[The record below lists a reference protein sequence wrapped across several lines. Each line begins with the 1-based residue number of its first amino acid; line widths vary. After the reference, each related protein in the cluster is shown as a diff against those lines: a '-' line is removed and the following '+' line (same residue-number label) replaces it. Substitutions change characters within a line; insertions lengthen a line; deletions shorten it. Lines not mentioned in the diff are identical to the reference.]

1 MLLQGLFVGIGGFV
15 GAVARF
21 YVTVWLRPRAG
32 SFPVGTLT
40 VNVLGSLALGFL
52 ATYFAH
58 RATDATHVRLM
69 LTVGVMGSFTTFST
83 FSHESVRL
91 WHDGRWSSL
100 AANIA
105 MNVGVC
111 LMAAAAGAG
120 AARLWAR

>member
-21 YVTVWLRPRAG
+21 YVTVWLRPRGG

-52 ATYFAH
+52 ATYFAQ
-58 RATDATHVRLM
+58 RATDTTHARLM

-91 WHDGRWSSL
+91 WHDGRWQAL

-105 MNVGVC
+105 LNVGVC
-111 LMAAAAGAG
+111 LLAAGAGAG